1 VSAVS
6 GRVLIAPM
14 LAAASPAMASS
25 QCTAMAHHSFGPG
38 VTVQSADGPGGLHA
52 GRNGRA
58 RRPIARPLPRRRHIN
73 HRHGKGGTY
82 GIGFAIALPA
92 HWQGAFAQ
100 GGGGLNG
107 LSARRLAR
115 RRRARFRRWPAVLP

>member
-25 QCTAMAHHSFGPG
+25 QCTAMAHHGFGPG
-38 VTVQSADGPGGLHA
+38 VTVQSARMVPAGSMPGEMGA
-52 GRNGRA
+52 PA
-58 RRPIARPLPRRRHIN
+58 VQLPAHCRVEGTIN
-73 HRHGKGGTY
+73 RHGKGGTY

-92 HWQGAFAQ
+92 HWQG
-100 GGGGLNG
+100 
-107 LSARRLAR
+107 
-115 RRRARFRRWPAVLP
+115 RFCCKAVAG